1 MRFASLP
8 HERRFTVIA
17 LGFALATVAAAPISA
32 QGSRRA
38 AQPASQDSTA
48 GRRRCPTCAPA
59 PTRAPG
65 GSANAPARRGAPG
78 AAHGPLT
85 SASISLGGASY
96 DGQVD
101 ADCHVDERATP
112 GTTRAYFVAR
122 YPWFGYRPPASEPQ
136 WRFDLS
142 IRRGAT
148 PGVYDQFVFSFG
160 DGPRSGVIQTVA
172 GSQRMGSGT
181 VRVTRHGAGA
191 RFDVV
196 GRSEKG
202 EPIRATIDCPAFQ
215 GSEANS
221 G

>member
-1 MRFASLP
+1 MRFAPLP
-8 HERRFTVIA
+8 LEVRLTVIA
-17 LGFALATVAAAPISA
+17 LGLALATAAAPPIAA

-38 AQPASQDSTA
+38 APPAAQDSST
-48 GRRRCPTCAPA
+48 GPRRCPTCAPA
-59 PTRAPG
+59 AARSAG

-78 AAHGPLT
+78 AARGALT
-85 SASISLGGASY
+85 SAAISLGGARY

-112 GTTRAYFVAR
+112 GTTRAYFVVR
-122 YPWFGYRPPASEPQ
+122 YPWFGYRPPATEPQ
-136 WRFDLS
+136 WRFDLA

-148 PGVYDQFVFSFG
+148 PGVYDQFVFSFS

-202 EPIRATIDCPAFQ
+202 EPIRATIDCSAFQ
-215 GSEANS
+215 GSEASS